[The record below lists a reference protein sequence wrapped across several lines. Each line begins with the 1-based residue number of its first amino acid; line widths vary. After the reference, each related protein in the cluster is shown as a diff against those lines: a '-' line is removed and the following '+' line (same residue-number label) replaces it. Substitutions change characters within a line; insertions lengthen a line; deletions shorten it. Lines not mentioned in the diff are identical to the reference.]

1 MSTATPATLADV
13 VRNMCGALV
22 RLGDVAAMND
32 GSGGTARVF
41 HGEEYED
48 QNDTPPRYVF
58 VQNEDGGELGPAL
71 AVGARQVGSMTETL
85 KIYVWGAGPS
95 DDARCDDARARAMR
109 LHNLF
114 KAWAPGRVAGK
125 MFERSQSP
133 KALRLGEQVLLTYSY
148 AQAIPEDAAVFA
160 DAYANAGTVSPPQPD
175 QPQGDTGLT
184 FAVSSVTLAN
194 TRGP

>member
-13 VRNMCGALV
+13 VRSVCAAMV
-22 RLGDVAAMND
+22 RLGDVAAAND

-71 AVGARQVGSMTETL
+71 AVGARQVGALTETL
-85 KIYVWGAGPS
+85 KIHVWGAGPS
-95 DDARCDDARARAMR
+95 DDARCDDARVRAMR
-109 LHNLF
+109 LHNLV

-125 MFERSQSP
+125 MFERSQNP
-133 KALRLGEQVLLTYSY
+133 KVLRLGEQVLLTYSY
-148 AQAIPEDAAVFA
+148 AQAIPEDADVFA
-160 DAYANAGTVSPPQPD
+160 DAYANAPIASPPRPD

-184 FAVSSVTLAN
+184 FAVSADTESN
-194 TRGP
+194 TRP